1 MKTASVRDLRNEFGR
16 ISRWIE
22 AGETVQVLKRGK
34 PFAELVPASAP
45 RARTLLNATPG
56 LQPLP
61 PDLEEP
67 AGAEWNALK

>member
-22 AGETVQVLKRGK
+22 AGETVQVIKRGK
-34 PFAELVPASAP
+34 PFAALVPASAS
-45 RARTLLNATPG
+45 RARTLLNATPS

-61 PDLEEP
+61 PDLDEP
-67 AGAEWNALK
+67 VEAEWDASK